1 MLLQLDSEIFSRSLT
16 CHSACRSTMVL
27 HLANHFENASLH
39 TLFTSKHL
47 HILILPLIKYL
58 SFRLIVS
65 SQNSK
70 LYHFQITSLYQTY
83 SLLSKSL
90 HFKSLH
96 FQLLHLKILSLPN
109 HLTAKLL
116 HLQILN
122 LTCSLRTSHI
132 SNHYPTLLIITALL
146 RLGKL

>member
-1 MLLQLDSEIFSRSLT
+1 MPLCLQVHYGGPFCKLLWK
-16 CHSACRSTMVL
+16 C
-27 HLANHFENASLH
+27 ENVSLH

-47 HILILPLIKYL
+47 HILILSLLKYL
-58 SFRLIVS
+58 SSRLIVS
-65 SQNSK
+65 PQNPK
-70 LYHFQITSLYQTY
+70 LYHFQITSLYQAY
-83 SLLSKSL
+83 SLLSKPL

-132 SNHYPTLLIITALL
+132 SNHFPTLLIVTALRENSKPQL
-146 RLGKL
+146 VLNYSM